1 MKQLTIMA
9 VKHSMTRLNISTGV
23 PVSHTTGSHTASC
36 GVPEPYCL
44 PPMTTFQ
51 RRGMEMGTLQRD
63 DVVLHFQATGSGAS
77 HLVEGAEV
85 EATRRNLGQ
94 LLRARFTGLETGRSW

>member
-1 MKQLTIMA
+1 MSDETTHDHGGQAFDDAIE
-9 VKHSMTRLNISTGV
+9 HQHWRSRL
-23 PVSHTTGSHTASC
+23 
-36 GVPEPYCL
+36 PEPYCP

-63 DVVLHFQATGSGAS
+63 DVVLHFEATGSGAS
-77 HLVEGAEV
+77 RLVEGAEV

-94 LLRARFTGLETGRSW
+94 LLRARFTGLETGRTW